1 MIVPAPLAVV
11 ASVVGCIKVGINET
25 TFCWFNAPVPR
36 PPTVMLK
43 VRFWKIT
50 LLYSSGYDTL
60 RQLALV
66 AIEPEKCPVG
76 QVIPE
81 GRALIPPVRFALFWM
96 DTIPAG

>member
-1 MIVPAPLAVV
+1 MTVPAPLAVV
-11 ASVVGCIKVGINET
+11 ASAVGWVNVGISET
-25 TFCWFNAPVPR
+25 TFCWFNAPVPS

-60 RQLALV
+60 RQLPLI
-66 AIEPEKCPVG
+66 AIEPEKCPGG
-76 QVIPE
+76 QVTGA
-81 GRALIPPVRFALFWM
+81 GRALIPPVRFELFWM